1 MVNRMGGTDNAGMD
15 QGGSV
20 RQYSGLVIG
29 IPTYRRPEM
38 LQALLDS
45 LLPELQRHPAEVVVA
60 DNDCGSAAPA
70 LVEAFRARWPAIRC
84 IPVAARGVAQ
94 VRNALVAEAHQAN
107 PDWQWLLMLDDD
119 GLVTPGWLGS
129 LLGAATRYDADLAG
143 GPVQGVLP
151 GDSGRLARNSI
162 FAARRRWPTGLV
174 PLLNTTQNLAI
185 ARRALTLAPEPLF
198 RNEYGA
204 SGGEDYDLFRRVA
217 RASGRIVW
225 CDEAVVMEPAPADRL
240 TVRSLL
246 HRYASTG
253 MYMVAI
259 DRSYD
264 GGLQVWLNALK
275 GLLMSALAALLAAL
289 TFRRDAC
296 ARSVLKVSHY
306 VGRLGG
312 LLGATSARYV
322 PAAKNPGEA

>member
-1 MVNRMGGTDNAGMD
+1 MELNDVSRFE
-15 QGGSV
+15 
-20 RQYSGLVIG
+20 LVIC
-29 IPTYRRPEM
+29 IPTFRRPVLLRE
-38 LQALLDS
+38 LLDS
-45 LLPELQRHPAEVVVA
+45 LLPELKEHPAMVIVA
-60 DNDCGSAAPA
+60 DNDCGTDAPA
-70 LVEAFRARWPAIRC
+70 VVESFRALWPSIRC

-94 VRNALVAEAHQAN
+94 VRNALIAQAHVDTPN
-107 PDWQWLLMLDDD
+107 WQWMLMLDDD
-119 GLVTPGWLGS
+119 GLATPGWLGN
-129 LLGAATRYDADLAG
+129 LLATGDKYQAHLVG

-151 GDSGRLARNSI
+151 PGSSWLARNST
-162 FAARRRWPTGLV
+162 FAARGRWPTGLV
-174 PLLNTTQNLAI
+174 PTLNTTQNLGI
-185 ARRALTLAPEPLF
+185 SRRLLELLPEPLF

-289 TFRRDAC
+289 TFRLDAC

>member
-1 MVNRMGGTDNAGMD
+1 MDGTDNDGTGAD
-15 QGGSV
+15 DAL
-20 RQYSGLVIG
+20 QYPGLVIG

-38 LQALLDS
+38 LLALLES
-45 LLPELQRHPAEVVVA
+45 LLPELLRHPAQVVVA
-60 DNDCGSAAPA
+60 DNDCGYAAPA
-70 LVEAFRARWPAIRC
+70 VVDSFRARWPAIRC

-94 VRNALVAEAHQAN
+94 VRNALVAEARRAD
-107 PDWQWLLMLDDD
+107 PDWRWLVMLDDD
-119 GLVTPGWLGS
+119 GLATPGWLGN
-129 LLGAATRYDADLAG
+129 LLGAATEYDADLAG

-151 GDSGRLARNSI
+151 DDSGRLARNSI

-185 ARRALTLAPEPLF
+185 SRRVLTLAPEPLF

-217 RASGRIVW
+217 HASGRIVW
-225 CDEAVVMEPAPADRL
+225 CDEAVVLEPAPADRL

-253 MYMVAI
+253 IYMVAI

-264 GGLQVWLNALK
+264 GGRQVWLNALK
-275 GLLMSALAALLAAL
+275 GLLGAALAALLAAL
-289 TFRRDAC
+289 TFRGDAC
-296 ARSVLKVSHY
+296 ARAVLTVSHY

-322 PAAKNPGEA
+322 PAVKKPGEA